1 MPTTLN
7 SMKSATRTA
16 PAITI
21 AEHAPH
27 AFRGG
32 PAGAAGDSRRRGST
46 GGRSA
51 AAAAAASSME
61 HALIGST
68 ASKSRSCT
76 GIWACARGGGIPP
89 HSLEDKSKERVI
101 VGKEKVTDL
110 QTRRDTPPIPLRP
123 SPSAKNAERFF
134 LEGILRAP
142 GRRRDL
148 AA

>member
-21 AEHAPH
+21 AEYAPH
-27 AFRGG
+27 TFRWVT
-32 PAGAAGDSRRRGST
+32 ASAACDSRRRRST

-51 AAAAAASSME
+51 GAAAAASSME

-110 QTRRDTPPIPLRP
+110 QTRRDSTPIPLRP
-123 SPSAKNAERFF
+123 SPSAQNAERCFF
-134 LEGILRAP
+134 EGILRAT
-142 GRRRDL
+142 GSRQD
-148 AA
+148 

>member
-21 AEHAPH
+21 AEYAPPT
-27 AFRGG
+27 FRWVT
-32 PAGAAGDSRRRGST
+32 ASAACDSRRRRST
-46 GGRSA
+46 GGRS
-51 AAAAAASSME
+51 AAAAASSME

-110 QTRRDTPPIPLRP
+110 QTRRDSPPIPLRP

-134 LEGILRAP
+134 LEGIFRPP
-142 GRRRDL
+142 GRRQDL
-148 AA
+148 AP